1 MEFIRFMYGKVDED
15 TLKEIYEIGL
25 LMIAYI
31 FYRKMIDGMD
41 AFTTLDYIII
51 GISYFLLPVSNYVLE
66 GIMTAIIGS
75 ERFVSSFKLLRTISY
90 LVKQT
95 ILFFLTLFIAPFGII
110 YLYRKYKK
118 EKVKDF
124 QDIEN

>member
-1 MEFIRFMYGKVDED
+1 MYGKVDED
-15 TLKEIYEIGL
+15 TLKEIYEMGL

-31 FYRKMIDGMD
+31 LYRKMIDGMD

-51 GISYFLLPVSNYVLE
+51 GISYFLLPVSNYVWE

-110 YLYRKYKK
+110 NLYRKYKK

-124 QDIEN
+124 